1 MNRSGMKVLIIH
13 NYYVHRAGESQAVL
27 REKELLES
35 YGHTV
40 LLYTKD
46 NQILLQLSIWKRFFL
61 FFTML
66 FSWSSFWAIKKI
78 AQQER
83 PDVAHIHNVYPL
95 ISPSVYWALKKFR
108 IPILQVLHNYR
119 FFCPNGLL
127 LDQEKKI
134 CEKCRDGRL
143 ISAFL
148 GRCYR
153 NSSFQTMALVLC
165 LKLHRRVGTFRKI
178 DRYLAPSVFMRS
190 KMIEAGF
197 PPDRVLIKRHHVDL
211 TQFKP
216 SPEHGGYAIYMGRLS
231 REKGIPILLEAFA
244 VPPPITLHIFG
255 DGPLKKQ
262 LQEQILAR
270 ELFHIQ
276 VHGYVDSPQRFEWL
290 KNAAFLVFPSEWY
303 ENAPYTLI
311 ESMALGVPAVASRI
325 GGITEIIEH
334 GKTGLLFEPGNGNE
348 LQIRIRELHNNAEL
362 LSDIR
367 KQARLKA
374 EREYGKEQAYTALL
388 SVYAGLGILHNPV
401 RLQESQ

>member
-1 MNRSGMKVLIIH
+1 MKVLIIH

-46 NQILLQLSIWKRFFL
+46 NQILQQQSIWNKLLL
-61 FFTML
+61 FITML
-66 FSWSSFWAIKKI
+66 FSWPSFRDIIKI
-78 AQQER
+78 AREER

-95 ISPSVYWALKKFR
+95 ISPSVYWALRKFR
-108 IPILQVLHNYR
+108 IPILQILHNYR

-134 CEKCRDGRL
+134 CEKCRDGSLR
-143 ISAFL
+143 SAVQ
-148 GRCYR
+148 GKCYR
-153 NSSFQTMALVLC
+153 SSSFQSLALVLC
-165 LKLHRRVGTFRKI
+165 LTLHRSIGTFRKI

-211 TQFKP
+211 SQFEP
-216 SPEHGGYAIYMGRLS
+216 SQQHGGYAVYMGRLS
-231 REKGIPILLEAFA
+231 REKGIPIMLEAFA
-244 VPPPITLHIFG
+244 VSPPIPLHIFG

-262 LQEQILAR
+262 IQEQILTR

-276 VHGYVDSPQRFEWL
+276 VHGFVDSPQRFEWI
-290 KNAAFLVFPSEWY
+290 KKAAFLVFPSEWY
-303 ENAPYTLI
+303 ENAPFTLI
-311 ESMALGVPAVASRI
+311 ESMSLGVPAVASRI

-334 GKTGLLFEPGNGNE
+334 GKTGLLFEPGNGEE
-348 LQIRIRELHNNAEL
+348 LQTRIREIHSNAEL
-362 LSDIR
+362 LSGMR
-367 KQARLKA
+367 KQARQKA
-374 EREYGKEQAYTALL
+374 EREYGREQAYAALL
-388 SVYAGLGILHNPV
+388 SVYAELGILRDPE
-401 RLQESQ
+401 RSQESI